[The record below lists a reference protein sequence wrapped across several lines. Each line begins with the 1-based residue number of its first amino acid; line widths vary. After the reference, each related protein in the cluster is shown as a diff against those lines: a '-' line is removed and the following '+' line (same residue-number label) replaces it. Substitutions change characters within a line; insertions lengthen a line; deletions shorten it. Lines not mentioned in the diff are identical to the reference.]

1 MKTFATVAQRIEQP
15 HSKRLVKGSIPFCG
29 TNFEQM
35 GELVDPA
42 SLSLAALPRVGSSPT
57 LLTILPT
64 IRKSKLGFSL
74 ALRALTFGMVGILL
88 CGCVMNNNVLIT
100 RDTIMVTNNVSLSEK
115 LLRLL
120 FL

>member
-1 MKTFATVAQRIEQP
+1 MKNFNHTFRRKQLISRTQTARGTVVHSATPKNVTGDLKEAVQTLTGISIVRAC
-15 HSKRLVKGSIPFCG
+15 VVIPF
-29 TNFEQM
+29 F
-35 GELVDPA
+35 
-42 SLSLAALPRVGSSPT
+42 
-57 LLTILPT
+57 
-64 IRKSKLGFSL
+64 
-74 ALRALTFGMVGILL
+74 L